1 MLDTKRDLINIPKEG
16 RGEKKTRSE
25 QYILSIQEH
34 TDTIAVADYISP
46 PPDRSAKQILSIG
59 VRKARCSY
67 QYNQES
73 VGLDPGFSIISLFT
87 KFSKSGFNHLSDC
100 ICFHCSPIVPYLKQ
114 FLIHC
119 NHPVQSSSLSTFL

>member
-46 PPDRSAKQILSIG
+46 PPDRSAN
-59 VRKARCSY
+59 RFY
-67 QYNQES
+67 Q
-73 VGLDPGFSIISLFT
+73 
-87 KFSKSGFNHLSDC
+87 
-100 ICFHCSPIVPYLKQ
+100 
-114 FLIHC
+114 
-119 NHPVQSSSLSTFL
+119 